1 MSTDLTSR
9 RSPRE
14 ELAAMTEGRIM
25 QGVATL
31 LRRGNEVTF
40 DLVAKESG
48 VPQRTL
54 YRYFENRE
62 ALFGRF
68 WRWAN
73 EHIEVPPPPTSPNE
87 VVAHIRALFEAFD
100 RDEALV
106 RAMIHDPHGRAVRV
120 ANADARRKK
129 FSEALKP
136 VIDRLPKEDAT
147 RLLAS
152 VTVICSATGWESM
165 KDNWQLSGAAAAEA
179 AEWAVKALIE
189 AAGKGGRSELRAGH
203 KKTIKGV
210 SS

>member
-1 MSTDLTSR
+1 MTSR

-25 QGVATL
+25 HAVATL
-31 LRRGNEVTF
+31 LRRGSEVTF
-40 DLVAKESG
+40 DMVAKESG

-68 WRWAN
+68 WRWVN
-73 EHIEVPPPPTSPNE
+73 EHIEVPPLPTSPNE
-87 VVAHIRALFEAFD
+87 VVSHIRALFEAFD

-106 RAMIHDPHGRAVRV
+106 RAMMHDPYGRSVRV
-120 ANADARRKK
+120 ANADARRRK

-136 VIDRLPKEDAT
+136 VISTLPKEDAT

-165 KDNWQLSGAAAAEA
+165 KDNWQLSGAEAAEA
-179 AEWAVKALIE
+179 AEWAVKALID
-189 AAGKGGRSELRAGH
+189 AAGKSGRTELRVGQ
-203 KKTIKGV
+203 KKKIKGV